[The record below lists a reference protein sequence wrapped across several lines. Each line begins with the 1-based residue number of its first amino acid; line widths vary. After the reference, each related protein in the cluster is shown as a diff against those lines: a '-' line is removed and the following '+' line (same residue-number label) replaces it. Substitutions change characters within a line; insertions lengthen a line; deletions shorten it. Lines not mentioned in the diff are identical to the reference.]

1 MIFRRIFEALPG
13 PLPVRILVSLVLIAA
28 LLVALH
34 FFYTWLGNTY
44 LDTGGGVG

>member
-13 PLPVRILVSLVLIAA
+13 SLPVRILISAVLIAA

-34 FFYTWLGNTY
+34 FFYTWVGNNY